1 MDIGSS
7 TVLNILTSDNRVL
20 PTNTLFHLISLSLML
35 CVVLQCGDIPW
46 YIMTSE
52 HTKEPTMDFFARN
65 HYFGLE
71 KENLV
76 VFEQGMLPCF
86 TFDGKIIMENP
97 QKVARAPDGNGGL
110 YRALRVC

>member
-1 MDIGSS
+1 
-7 TVLNILTSDNRVL
+7 
-20 PTNTLFHLISLSLML
+20 
-35 CVVLQCGDIPW
+35 
-46 YIMTSE
+46 
-52 HTKEPTMDFFARN
+52 MDFFARN

-86 TFDGKIIMENP
+86 TFDGKIILEAP

-110 YRALRVC
+110 YRALRVSCLLIKRSCFEMSFRCLTVSYLWGLAYVTF